1 MGRAVG
7 GGEEQDDSGAREED
21 VRRVLKRAAAAT
33 AAGCLRVHD
42 ASGYR
47 MNTCIS
53 ATNTQTDSVFPQL
66 CISTKTAGAYLS
78 LLTLIT
84 IAHAVNLEMLCIMA
98 SPHLEISLTTSAHC
112 TGLIVCINQSGAQ

>member
-21 VRRVLKRAAAAT
+21 VRRVLKRAT
-33 AAGCLRVHD
+33 AAGCLCVHD

-53 ATNTQTDSVFPQL
+53 APNTQTDSVFPQL
-66 CISTKTAGAYLS
+66 CISTKTADPYLS

-84 IAHAVNLEMLCIMA
+84 IAHAVNLEMLRIMA